1 MKILLV
7 VPSQSGIYGK
17 IKPPDHPH
25 LGLLYIAAVLER
37 DGHEVIMT
45 DFDAEYFTEE
55 KFTALIARESPEL
68 VGITATTPTYANA
81 VKIASTVKKHSS
93 AKTVI
98 GGIHPT
104 LMPLEAMEAGVFDFA
119 VKGEG
124 EETISELVNC
134 IQNKSD
140 ISSVRGIVYMKNG
153 NPVETIDRPM
163 IEDLDALPF
172 PSRRLLAGRK
182 YRYPDALR
190 TPAFPIITSR
200 GCPGNCSFCTAKFAH
215 GKRFRCRGAVN
226 VVDEIE
232 MLVKEHAAAE
242 IHIWDDNF
250 ITNPKRVFAV
260 RDEIKRRDIK
270 CLFAFPNGIRA
281 DFVRR
286 DILQSLK
293 DMGTYSVAIGVESG
307 NQSILDS
314 IQKGI
319 KLDQIE
325 EAFNTAKGLGLETW
339 GFFLIGLPGENRQTI
354 LQTIEFAI
362 KLDPDIAK
370 FHILKPYPRSEV
382 HDQLKKLGLI
392 IDENY
397 IHYGIHTGPVHRL
410 PDLSS
415 EELMELQKLAYK
427 RFYLRPVKILREF
440 ARIKT
445 FNRLRLNLSAGISI
459 LKDKILA

>member
-25 LGLLYIAAVLER
+25 LGLLYIASVLER
-37 DGHEVIMT
+37 DGHEVIMA
-45 DFDAEYFTEE
+45 DFDAEFFTEE
-55 KFTALIARESPEL
+55 KFKELLGSESPGL

-81 VKIASTVKKHSS
+81 VKIASLVKMNCS
-93 AKTVI
+93 ARTVI

-124 EETISELVNC
+124 EETISELVKC
-134 IQNKSD
+134 IETKTEM
-140 ISSVRGIVYMKNG
+140 SSIKGIVHMVDG
-153 NPVETIDRPM
+153 VPVETPDRPM
-163 IEDLDALPF
+163 IDDLDALPF

-215 GKRFRCRGAVN
+215 GKRFRCRGAIN

-260 RDEIKRRDIK
+260 RDEVRRRGIK

-286 DILQSLK
+286 DILQALK

-307 NQSILDS
+307 NQGILDG

-319 KLDQIE
+319 TLAQIE
-325 EAFNTAKGLGLETW
+325 DAFRMAKETGFETW
-339 GFFLIGLPGENRQTI
+339 GFFLIGLPGEDRRTI
-354 LQTIEFAI
+354 LQTIDFAI
-362 KLDPDIAK
+362 RLDPDIAK

-382 HDQLKKLGLI
+382 HEQLKKLGLI
-392 IDENY
+392 IDEDY

-410 PDLSS
+410 PDLSADD
-415 EELMELQKLAYK
+415 LMALQKLAYR
-427 RFYLRPVKILREF
+427 RFYMRPGKIIREF

-445 FNRLRLNLSAGISI
+445 LNRLGLNLSAGISI
-459 LKDKILA
+459 LKDKILS